1 VTEEDGRG
9 KAFQIEGTAYVE
21 PVDRVLIARITR
33 GSVSGWSPVD
43 ETKVVGSTKH

>member
-33 GSVSGWSPVD
+33 GSVSGNQENNSSRPVCAN
-43 ETKVVGSTKH
+43 SS